1 MQIKSRNDFVHLLN
15 SLRLFGHGVEIGV
28 QAGEFSKI
36 IRSSWKGKYL
46 HLVDRWKYDSG
57 YVDIANLSDEDQK
70 KLYFQVIGM
79 FSDDPSVIIHK
90 MDSRLAAESFPDNYF
105 DWVYIDADHSYEGCK
120 ADLNAWYPKLKP
132 HGIFAGHDFLDGNY
146 DAGNFGVKSAVE
158 EFILDKNVQLNLT
171 SGDYLNSWYFEKTS
185 VAVNKDIAQIHSIT
199 DNNPDRL
206 IDEAREFQER
216 KDYKAALSKLT
227 LAESMFNGHLSS
239 PQNANF
245 ASAFFSL
252 KGYNYLG
259 DRDYDKAKECFEKAL
274 NLNPNSSEACSG
286 LGDLFVL
293 NGDNEHAKI
302 MYEWAI
308 KNNPYNNYPK
318 EALEKINFSPAIVQN
333 FIPVED
339 EKEHEASEIRVVLEK
354 ILASIFELFNLKEF
368 DEALFALNKNEQLFY
383 SQFRDGGNNDIVSA
397 YENMKGFV
405 YLGLDQIENAHSSFE
420 TALNLNPDSSQS
432 SAGLGEVFYLQ
443 GEDEKAKK
451 MFEWSL
457 RNEPNNLFAKAGLEK
472 VNKLLRQS
480 QENSSAE
487 YDVSD
492 VQKEEKIREV
502 LEKILNVAYEIFN
515 LKRFPEALKSLEEN
529 QQLFYSQYRDGE
541 SNDIISAYEN
551 LKGFIYLGLN
561 VHENA
566 RVSFETALNLNPDSS
581 QACAGLGE
589 VFYLQSEDVKAKK
602 MFEWSL
608 KNEPGNLFAIA
619 GLEKVNELLQLKQGH
634 TFNV

>member
-1 MQIKSRNDFVHLLN
+1 MQIKSRNNFGHLLN
-15 SLRLFGHGVEIGV
+15 AMELLGHGVEVGV

-36 IRSSWKGKYL
+36 IRSSWNGKFL
-46 HLVDRWKYDSG
+46 HLVDRWKHDPN
-57 YVDIANLSDEDQK
+57 YVDIANVSDDDQK
-70 KLYFQVIGM
+70 NLYLQVVSM
-79 FSDDPSVIIHK
+79 FADDPSVSIHR
-90 MDSRLAAESFPDNYF
+90 MDSLVAAESFPDNYF

-120 ADLNAWYPKLKP
+120 ADLNAWYPKLKE
-132 HGIFAGHDFLDGNY
+132 HGIFAGHDFIDGNY
-146 DAGNFGVKSAVE
+146 NAGNFGVKSAVE
-158 EFILDKNVQLNLT
+158 EFLLDKNVQLNLT
-171 SGDYLNSWYFEKTS
+171 SGDYLNSWYFEKSS
-185 VAVNKDIAQIHSIT
+185 VAVNKDIAEIHNIT
-199 DNNPDRL
+199 DSNPDSL

-216 KDYKAALSKLT
+216 KDYKAALSKLN

-318 EALEKINFSPAIVQN
+318 EALEKINFSPAIIQN

-339 EKEHEASEIRVVLEK
+339 ENKHDASEIRVVLEK

-443 GEDEKAKK
+443 GEDEKAKN

-472 VNKLLRQS
+472 VNKLLQQS
-480 QENSSAE
+480 QEDPSTEDN
-487 YDVSD
+487 VSD
-492 VQKEEKIREV
+492 KQKEEKIREV
-502 LEKILNVAYEIFN
+502 LEKILNAAYEIFN
-515 LKRFPEALKSLEEN
+515 LKKFHEALKALDDN
-529 QQLFYSQYRDGE
+529 QQLFYSQYREGE
-541 SNDIISAYEN
+541 HNDIISAFEN

-561 VHENA
+561 ENDNA
-566 RVSFETALNLNPDSS
+566 RVSFEMALHLNPDSS

-589 VFYLQSEDVKAKK
+589 VFYLQSEDEKAKK

-608 KNEPGNLFAIA
+608 KNEPGNFFALA
-619 GLEKVNELLQLKQGH
+619 GLEKVNELLELKQDH
-634 TFNV
+634 TFNA